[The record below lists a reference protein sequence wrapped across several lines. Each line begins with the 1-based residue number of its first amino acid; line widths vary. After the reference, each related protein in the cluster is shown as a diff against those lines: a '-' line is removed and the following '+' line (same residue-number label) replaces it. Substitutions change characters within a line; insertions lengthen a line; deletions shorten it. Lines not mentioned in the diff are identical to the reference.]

1 MRWDREK
8 LPEPNLHVY
17 GEDDT
22 KIMIYN
28 IRRWPKKGR
37 SEKPREKSKIK
48 KHIAKGRTLDS
59 RLNYLGYADDDFYI
73 SYS

>member
-1 MRWDREK
+1 MRWDRKK

-28 IRRWPKKGR
+28 MRRSKKKGDR
-37 SEKPREKSKIK
+37 KNTRGKRLK
-48 KHIAKGRTLDS
+48 KKLLKKELLTLD
-59 RLNYLGYADDDFYI
+59 
-73 SYS
+73 